1 MAFNRCLSCTNI
13 NNENIEI
20 NLSPNIKDKSI
31 FSDGLK
37 KEIKFDNVCIK
48 YNIEGENV
56 LKNIT
61 FKIKKGEKIGICGKT
76 GVGKTTLLMS
86 LLKFVDIKE
95 GNIIFDENIDINKID
110 INILRK
116 NIICITQ
123 DINLFDELTIKENI
137 DPYDKYSKNDIEKI
151 LENYSFKEFINYDSN
166 EKSTLN
172 LDKIFDVKVKDLKFS
187 FGQKNIICLIRA
199 ILRFDENKNSIILI
213 DEMVDKN
220 DFFISDKIMDLLIN
234 KLKDGTILIVTHRM
248 NSLNNCDKIL
258 VLENGNLA
266 EFDTPEK
273 LLSNPNSLFYKY
285 NIL

>member
-1 MAFNRCLSCTNI
+1 
-13 NNENIEI
+13 
-20 NLSPNIKDKSI
+20 
-31 FSDGLK
+31 
-37 KEIKFDNVCIK
+37 
-48 YNIEGENV
+48 
-56 LKNIT
+56 
-61 FKIKKGEKIGICGKT
+61 
-76 GVGKTTLLMS
+76 MS
-86 LLKFVDIKE
+86 LLKFVDINE

-166 EKSTLN
+166 ENSTLN